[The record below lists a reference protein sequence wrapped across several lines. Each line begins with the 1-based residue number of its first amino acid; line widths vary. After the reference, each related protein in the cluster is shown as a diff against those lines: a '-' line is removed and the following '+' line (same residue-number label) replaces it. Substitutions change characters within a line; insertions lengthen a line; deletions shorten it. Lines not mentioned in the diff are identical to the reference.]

1 MQKLRQG
8 SPGALEP
15 LGQDHMQPPP
25 TAWDHQGPAAQ
36 GSHTVISISWGQA
49 QEMGGLLSM
58 SPLRRDSQQWWE
70 AELRP
75 ARTAHGYGSRATRP
89 QPFSWTMNK
98 FGPEDGTRLVAV
110 LGGCRKVLGS
120 AGSVGTPRGCGIP
133 AWKSR
138 CLNVGS
144 AALYRALIRAAAC
157 SALRSAC
164 LPCARLN
171 LNRIKW
177 NFQT

>member
-1 MQKLRQG
+1 MTVSEETEAG
-8 SPGALEP
+8 FPGCAGASGTRP
-15 LGQDHMQPPP
+15 HAAPPP
-25 TAWDHQGPAAQ
+25 PATAWDHQGPAAQ
-36 GSHTVISISWGQA
+36 GSRTVISISWGQA

-58 SPLRRDSQQWWE
+58 SPRRRDSQQWWE

-75 ARTAHGYGSRATRP
+75 PRWITALQLDHEQVWTRGWDTSGSGA
-89 QPFSWTMNK
+89 
-98 FGPEDGTRLVAV
+98 
-110 LGGCRKVLGS
+110 GCRKVLGS

-138 CLNVGS
+138 CLNVGT
-144 AALYRALIRAAAC
+144 AALYCALIRAAAC
-157 SALRSAC
+157 SVLRSAC

-171 LNRIKW
+171 LNRIRW